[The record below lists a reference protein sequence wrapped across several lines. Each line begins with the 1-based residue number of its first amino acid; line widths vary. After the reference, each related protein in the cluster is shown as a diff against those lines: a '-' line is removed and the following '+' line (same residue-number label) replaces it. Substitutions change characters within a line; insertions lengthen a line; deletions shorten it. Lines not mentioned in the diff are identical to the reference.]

1 MNHKNDQAG
10 FTLVELVTS
19 ITLIGILTTMVV
31 AFGVN
36 GLANYN
42 YSYNRSVLLDQA
54 HLGLR
59 SVSETILQSASAD
72 NNNRIEDS
80 NGPGAPGNLFGWQS
94 DADTLILATAAE
106 DNNGNIIFQDEAQ
119 YISYKNNIIYFLD
132 NGDLKRRVLAEDVAD
147 NKAVTTCP
155 EAAATSACPEDTTI
169 LEDVDSFEVKYYD
182 SQNQEVTPNNA
193 RSIGLEI
200 SLSKEV
206 QNRTIS
212 ADYETRTVFRND

>member
-1 MNHKNDQAG
+1 MSYKNNQAG
-10 FTLVELVTS
+10 FTLVELITS

-31 AFGVN
+31 AFGVS

-106 DNNGNIIFQDEAQ
+106 DNSGNIIFQDESQ
-119 YISYKNNIIYFLD
+119 YISYKNNIIYFLE
-132 NGDLKRRVLAEDVAD
+132 NGDLKRRVLAAEIPD

-155 EAAATSACPEDTTI
+155 EAAATSSCPEDTTI
-169 LEDVDSFEVKYYD
+169 LENVDSFEVKYYD